1 MGRLTTRRA
10 HDRRREWLAAT
21 LVASLVLVAASCG
34 DGEGSA
40 AEAPA
45 TNTAAPEPPDTT
57 FELDEATTTA
67 TSGPTGADTS
77 APPGT
82 PVPEI
87 LAFDAALVG
96 GGTFAGADVAG
107 GDTVFWF
114 WAPWCPTC
122 AAAAGDVL
130 AATESYPDVTFVGVG
145 GLSSDA
151 GSMEQFVADH
161 GIDGFD
167 QIADV
172 DGDVYTRFGV
182 VQQHTFAFVSADGD
196 VETVPAYGLDVDI
209 TALVDEM
216 FG

>member
-1 MGRLTTRRA
+1 VIA
-10 HDRRREWLAAT
+10 VLAAM
-21 LVASLVLVAASCG
+21 AASCG
-34 DGEGSA
+34 GGGTDGASRPTGEPTVVSA
-40 AEAPA
+40 AAATTEAPVSPTPVEPSPPETEAPA
-45 TNTAAPEPPDTT
+45 TSAA
-57 FELDEATTTA
+57 
-67 TSGPTGADTS
+67 
-77 APPGT
+77 
-82 PVPEI
+82 PVPEA
-87 LAFDAALVG
+87 LDFTAAVVG
-96 GGTFAGADVAG
+96 GGEFSGADLAG
-107 GDTVFWF
+107 EDIVFWF

-130 AATESYPDVTFVGVG
+130 AARESYPGVTFVGVG

-151 GSMEQFVADH
+151 GSMERFVADH

-196 VETVPAYGLDVDI
+196 VETVPAYGLDVDV
-209 TALVDEM
+209 TALVGEM